1 MRLLV
6 LVFVL
11 ALLAL
16 GLWLVWSST
25 RADADDVPEVALAK
39 QGLPAYARAQHERA
53 QKLEALLGRVR
64 AEDDVMPSLSQDLR
78 RQIDEA
84 LR

>member
-6 LVFVL
+6 LVVIL

-25 RADADDVPEVALAK
+25 RAAADDVPEVALAK

-53 QKLEALLGRVR
+53 EKLQELLARVR

-84 LR
+84 LG